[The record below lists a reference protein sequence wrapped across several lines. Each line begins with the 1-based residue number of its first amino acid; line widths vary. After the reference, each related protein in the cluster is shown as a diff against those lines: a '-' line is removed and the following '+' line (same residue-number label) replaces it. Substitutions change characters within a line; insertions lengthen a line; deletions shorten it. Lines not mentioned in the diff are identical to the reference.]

1 MSYKYTRDNDR
12 KIFTTNGSKYADHFV
27 SLVREIDWGWTYE
40 GENIFLRGVYNEET
54 DKNVFDFVKLQ
65 CTATL
70 PPVPYFL
77 FGGYVYE
84 LLNKEYGGLERFLDP
99 TGDVDVRIN
108 TPVVKLSE
116 RDKFTEVYNFWY
128 EDENYT
134 KLNDIIDKYSS
145 YLFSAVL
152 SKVSQMQIDNTVD
165 FDIKEDDDEGDVVDF
180 VKVGNVYVAKVCN
193 SFSLKIQVVCKF
205 SNMDKPD
212 HLFEM
217 VWSVTKDPIGEDS
230 EYLKHYK
237 ETNPK
242 MEGVFVQDLK
252 SLIIDN
258 VGSANDR
265 ISLYGTVKQHKWF
278 NHIQRLKYLNHIF
291 KDLIRMYTDRN
302 EIELIGA
309 CICYM
314 FLFLLKTEG
323 IHVFSLGDRVAKTDV
338 IFNQLTSNFLEY
350 VIQKEAQINHKPR
363 LIFKGQRVTFS
374 QELLGK
380 YFKTGTIDIIIVDIQ
395 DKCRDR
401 TVPLLLLPSV
411 VPTKFKS
418 AYSLRRRKLKMQD
431 NSRLG
436 LRTGSGKKTLR
447 RTKSMG

>member
-1 MSYKYTRDNDR
+1 MSYKYTKDNDR
-12 KIFTTNGSKYADHFV
+12 KIFTTNGSKYAKIFID
-27 SLVREIDWGWTYE
+27 LLKEIDWNWKYE
-40 GENIFLRGVYNEET
+40 GENIFLRGTYNEET
-54 DKNVFDFVKLQ
+54 EKNDFDFVKLQ
-65 CTATL
+65 CTASL
-70 PPVPYFL
+70 PPVPYFV

-84 LLNKEYGGLERFLDP
+84 LLNKEYGGLQTFLDP

-108 TPVVKLSE
+108 TPVVKLSKK
-116 RDKFTEVYNFWY
+116 DQGNEVYNFWY
-128 EDENYT
+128 EDATHT

-145 YLFSAVL
+145 YLFSSLL

-165 FDIKEDDDEGDVVDF
+165 FDIKEDDDEGDVIDF

-217 VWSVTKDPIGEDS
+217 VWSIQKNPIGENS
-230 EYLKHYK
+230 EYLKYYR
-237 ETNPK
+237 ESNPK
-242 MEGVFVQDLK
+242 LDGVFVQDLK

-278 NHIQRLKYLNHIF
+278 NHIQRLKYLNYIF
-291 KDLIRMYTDRN
+291 KHFIKLYTDKY
-302 EIELIGA
+302 ELDTIGA
-309 CICYM
+309 FLCYM

-323 IHVFSLGDRVAKTDV
+323 FHVFSLGDRVAKTDV
-338 IFNQLTSNFLEY
+338 IFNQLTSSFLEY
-350 VIQKEAQINHKPR
+350 VIQRQDNINQKPK

-374 QELLGK
+374 DELLGK
-380 YFKTGTIDIIIVDIQ
+380 YFKNGKIDNIVADVQ
-395 DKCRDR
+395 EKCRDR
-401 TVPLLLLPSV
+401 RVPLLLLPSI

-418 AYSLRRRKLKMQD
+418 AYSLRRVKPKMQD

-436 LRTGSGKKTLR
+436 LRSVSRGNTSKR
-447 RTKSMG
+447 SKSVG